1 MLHKWDLYE
10 IVRHEKI
17 HYVCFHHNLLTTIHF
32 QEHRL
37 PLVVP
42 QHTDFL
48 LFSDRTGHHH
58 IILTILS
65 IIYSPYLYNFT
76 TYIHIFTLRWCIAP
90 WSLHWQVTTVKSWSW
105 RKSWLFKQPMKW
117 WEKRTFRQ
125 RKGCS
130 NNNTGKPTSTWRNAS
145 APFPV
150 CLSIWVT
157 DSQMFA
163 YISTM

>member
-1 MLHKWDLYE
+1 MRLSGMKRFIMFVFTTTYWPPSTFRSTDYLWLYHSTQTFCCLATE
-10 IVRHEKI
+10 PVTIISFSLSTISSK
-17 HYVCFHHNLLTTIHF
+17 FHHIYTIS
-32 QEHRL
+32 
-37 PLVVP
+37 P
-42 QHTDFL
+42 
-48 LFSDRTGHHH
+48 H
-58 IILTILS
+58 IR
-65 IIYSPYLYNFT
+65 
-76 TYIHIFTLRWCIAP
+76 HIFTLRWCIAP

-163 YISTM
+163 Y